1 MFKEGISFSCN
12 VLEDKSTH
20 ALLFKWNIKLKKKK
34 QKYKILGLTTFRSKT
49 SHANYETTF

>member
-1 MFKEGISFSCN
+1 MLK
-12 VLEDKSTH
+12 D
-20 ALLFKWNIKLKKKK
+20 IKLKKK